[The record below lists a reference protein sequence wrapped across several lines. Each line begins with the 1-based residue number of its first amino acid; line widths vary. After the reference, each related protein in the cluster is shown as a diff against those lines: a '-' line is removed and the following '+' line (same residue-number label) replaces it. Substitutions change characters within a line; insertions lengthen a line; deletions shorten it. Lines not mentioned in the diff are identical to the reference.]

1 VVGGATLEARKRDV
15 RKNNRIRADLSPNS
29 GAWRRLGAAMTPAS
43 PSELKAP
50 ARHVQVGAARVDLAT
65 NSVSRADSEA
75 LRLSPKA
82 AQVLLALLL
91 HGDRPLH
98 REQLIERVWPGQFR
112 TDDVVTKAVQEL
124 RRALAQTP
132 DQLVI
137 ETIPRVG
144 YWLRLP
150 FAWIDDS
157 RSDVHVATAEPPAAA
172 PTDPSRDRIDIAP
185 ANAVVSAAPNPPR
198 ARRLLLAALL
208 LVIAGTLGALL
219 LGRAT
224 PDSATQPAAASLAS
238 AAVAPRLNAA
248 PLSSDPG
255 DEAYA
260 ALAPDGGL
268 IAIAVKGVGEDRYRL
283 RLRDIGSGAER
294 LLLESGSGDELA
306 PAWSPDGRSLAY
318 FRLSDGACTLE
329 LTDAQGLQR
338 RTLTPCVAGM
348 LVPPEFLP
356 DGSGVLLPWLSLP
369 APPQRGGFAVVDTRS
384 GSLSNF
390 AYGGEPQGFELEAR
404 FSPDGRQLLVQQGI
418 APFAAVH
425 LYALDYR
432 APQVPSPL
440 GERFNRINGMTWLSD
455 SRHAVIASDNLGVM
469 ELWRI
474 DTQTG
479 VMERFGGL
487 TGQFPSAAR
496 AQDMLAYSHVDRS
509 SGLLQLPLQASSE
522 SPRLLFASNRTESA
536 PAVSA
541 DGRQIAFVSDRSG
554 SAQIYLGDPA
564 SGAVQAITQR
574 KAGRPLDL
582 SFSSDG
588 RQLAFSVRLT
598 AGLEVLVMDLAT
610 RQQRRPELGVA
621 SAIDL
626 RFGNAADQL
635 LYAAFDADGAPHIYS
650 QAQHKPDSARRLSE
664 CIGRAPRSG
673 PDGWIYFFAPGDR
686 ALKRTRG
693 TASDS
698 SCEVVSD
705 RVRWVNRNAWV
716 ADASGLYAVLTPLD
730 RVERAGLYRLD
741 PSPELLTELPELA
754 RRPLG
759 NLELVRHGEHLIAA
773 LPVAANADIW
783 LVRGVAGV
791 PLAH

>member
-1 VVGGATLEARKRDV
+1 MEARKPDV
-15 RKNNRIRADLSPNS
+15 RKNSRIRADLLPNS
-29 GAWRRLGAAMTPAS
+29 GAWRRLGAAMTPAG

-65 NSVSRADSEA
+65 NSVSRGDSDP

-112 TDDVVTKAVQEL
+112 TDDVVTKAMQEL

-132 DQLVI
+132 EQLVI

-157 RSDVHVATAEPPAAA
+157 RSDVHVATDESPAAA
-172 PTDPSRDRIDIAP
+172 PTDPVQQVVAVADP
-185 ANAVVSAAPNPPR
+185 AAMTETIRPR
-198 ARRLLLAALL
+198 GHRKLLLALL
-208 LVIAGTLGALL
+208 LIVISTTLVALWFASPKPK
-219 LGRAT
+219 GDT
-224 PDSATQPAAASLAS
+224 PPAAANLAS
-238 AAVAPRLNAA
+238 AQVAPRLNAA

-260 ALAPDGGL
+260 ALAPDGNL
-268 IAIAVKGVGEDRYRL
+268 IAIAIRGVGEDRYRL
-283 RLRDIGSGAER
+283 RLRDIGSGGER
-294 LLLESGSGDELA
+294 PLLGSGSGDELA

-329 LTDAQGLQR
+329 LTDVQGLQR

-369 APPQRGGFAVVDTRS
+369 APQHRGGFAVVDTRS

-404 FSPDGRQLLVQQGI
+404 FSPDGRKLLVQQGI

-432 APQVPSPL
+432 APQVPSTL

-487 TGQFPSAAR
+487 PGQFPSAAR
-496 AQDMLAYSHVDRS
+496 HQDLLAFSHVDRS
-509 SGLLQLPLQASSE
+509 SGLLQLAMGASSK
-522 SPRLLFASNRTESA
+522 SPELLFASNRTESA

-541 DGRQIAFVSDRSG
+541 DSRQIAFVSDRTG

-564 SGAVQAITQR
+564 SGAVQAITEL
-574 KAGRPLDL
+574 KAGRPYEL

-598 AGLEVLVMDLAT
+598 AGIQVTWVDLGT
-610 RQQRRPELGVA
+610 RKQSRPELGIA

-626 RFGNAADQL
+626 RFGSAAGEL

-650 QAQHKPDSARRLSE
+650 QQQQEPDSARRLSE
-664 CIGRAPRSG
+664 CVGRAPRSG

-693 TASDS
+693 AGPDS
-698 SCEVVSD
+698 SCELVSD

-759 NLELVRHGEHLIAA
+759 NLELVRRGDQLIAA

-783 LVRGVAGV
+783 LVRGVADA